1 MLLIFLLARDAV
13 GLSDALT
20 ASFERELY
28 AIAMLKPEYV
38 WGGYQDPSKGLDCS
52 GYIYLAVKWA
62 AIPGPKRTTA
72 KRMAEGRDGWDGST
86 IKPIKDA
93 DRGDLVFWTWKG
105 SKRKYGHVG
114 AVVLGRKSKLL
125 EAAHASSGHK
135 SVVVVPF
142 SGALLTDIEFF
153 RRLR

>member
-1 MLLIFLLARDAV
+1 MRDAE
-13 GLSDALT
+13 GLSKALS
-20 ASFERELY
+20 ASFERELC

-38 WGGYQDPSKGLDCS
+38 WGGYQDPNRGLDCS
-52 GYIYLAVKWA
+52 GYIYLAAKWA

-72 KRMAEGRDGWDGST
+72 NRMARGLDGWDGKT
-86 IKPIKDA
+86 IRPIRDA

-105 SKRKYGHVG
+105 SSRKYGHVG
-114 AVVLGRKSKLL
+114 AVVLGRKSGLL

-142 SGALLTDIEFF
+142 RGALLTDIEFF
-153 RRLR
+153 RRLK